1 MEKNGESR
9 GSEIEAYD
17 EGTLHRCVSVP
28 RDFFE
33 ILEGLVR
40 GD

>member
-1 MEKNGESR
+1 MEENGESR

-17 EGTLHRCVSVP
+17 EGTLHRYVSVP
-28 RDFFE
+28 RDYFE
-33 ILEGLVR
+33 ILAGLVR